1 MIPDLGTINTQ
12 SPVVP
17 NVGIGIRYIDI
28 NTADIRN
35 TNIRDARVWIRDTP
49 TSIPTDVP
57 VTVFVGTPIVNM
69 PGCVVTHKEN
79 SAQRSQNKALVN
91 NDPKGNIVLC
101 DGQAPSYNS
110 MNYER
115 NKLKWQTFTQ
125 DPPEAGGIKTK
136 PPEDVEPPTPETP
149 QTPPTERP
157 DCPTADVLSQN
168 PVGTVVESKDAD
180 GGKREIIG
188 YEWKGN
194 PIKCVTLYRD
204 VGLVE
209 QVQMAIPSAG
219 AITTTAGIAVVATTS
234 ALLAKPLAD
243 LLLKV
248 VKPVV
253 KKIVKKVAAIRGKA
267 PKVES
272 QRERMLAQRDR
283 NRALME
289 LRKALKK

>member
-1 MIPDLGTINTQ
+1 MIPDLGSINTQ

-17 NVGIGIRYIDI
+17 NVGIGIGNIDI
-28 NTADIRN
+28 NTSDIRN
-35 TNIRDARVWIRDTP
+35 ANIRDTRVWIRDIP
-49 TSIPTDVP
+49 SSVPTDVP

-79 SAQRSQNKALVN
+79 SAQRSQNKSLVD

-110 MNYER
+110 MDYDR
-115 NKLKWQTFTQ
+115 NQLKWETFTP

-136 PPEDVEPPTPETP
+136 PPEEVEPPKPDTP
-149 QTPPTERP
+149 QTPKTDRP
-157 DCPTADVLSQN
+157 DCPTADILSQN

-194 PIKCVTLYRD
+194 PVKCVTLYRD

-219 AITTTAGIAVVATTS
+219 AITTTAGIAVI
-234 ALLAKPLAD
+234 
-243 LLLKV
+243 V
-248 VKPVV
+248 VLSNK
-253 KKIVKKVAAIRGKA
+253 
-267 PKVES
+267 
-272 QRERMLAQRDR
+272 
-283 NRALME
+283 
-289 LRKALKK
+289 

>member
-1 MIPDLGTINTQ
+1 MIPDFGNINTQ
-12 SPVVP
+12 SPVIP
-17 NVGIGIRYIDI
+17 NVGIGIGSIDVKI
-28 NTADIRN
+28 TDIRN
-35 TNIRDARVWIRDTP
+35 TNIRDTRIWLRTP
-49 TSIPTDVP
+49 PSSVPIDVP

-79 SAQRSQNKALVN
+79 SAQRSQNKALVD

-101 DGQAPSYNS
+101 DGQAPSYNALD
-110 MNYER
+110 YQR
-115 NKLKWQTFTQ
+115 NKLKWQTFTP

-136 PPEDVEPPTPETP
+136 PPEEVKPPPSDTP
-149 QTPPTERP
+149 QAPKTDRP
-157 DCPTADVLSQN
+157 DCPTADILSQN

-194 PIKCVTLYRD
+194 PVKCVTLYRD
-204 VGLVE
+204 VGFVD

-248 VKPVV
+248 VKPVT
-253 KKIVKKVAAIRGKA
+253 KKIVKKISSIRGKEL
-267 PKVES
+267 KVES
-272 QRERMLAQRDR
+272 RRERVLAQRDR
-283 NRALME
+283 NRAIME

>member
-1 MIPDLGTINTQ
+1 MIPDLGSINTQ

-17 NVGIGIRYIDI
+17 NVGIGIGNIDI
-28 NTADIRN
+28 NTSDIRN
-35 TNIRDARVWIRDTP
+35 VNIRDTRVWIRDIP
-49 TSIPTDVP
+49 SSVPTDVP

-79 SAQRSQNKALVN
+79 SAQRSQNKSLVD

-110 MNYER
+110 MDYDGNQ
-115 NKLKWQTFTQ
+115 LKWETFTP

-136 PPEDVEPPTPETP
+136 PPEEVEPPKPDTP
-149 QTPPTERP
+149 QTPKTDRP
-157 DCPTADVLSQN
+157 DCPTADILSQN

-194 PIKCVTLYRD
+194 PVKCVTLYRD

-248 VKPVV
+248 VKPVT
-253 KKIVKKVAAIRGKA
+253 KKIVKKIASIRGKVL
-267 PKVES
+267 KVES
-272 QRERMLAQRDR
+272 RGERVLAQRDR
-283 NRALME
+283 NRAIME

>member
-1 MIPDLGTINTQ
+1 M
-12 SPVVP
+12 
-17 NVGIGIRYIDI
+17 R
-28 NTADIRN
+28 
-35 TNIRDARVWIRDTP
+35 TP
-49 TSIPTDVP
+49 PSSIPTDLP

-79 SAQRSQNKALVN
+79 NAQKSQNKALVD

-101 DGQAPSYNS
+101 DGHAPSYNA
-110 MNYER
+110 MDYQR
-115 NKLKWQTFTQ
+115 NKLKWQTFTP

-136 PPEDVEPPTPETP
+136 PPEKLNQPTPETP
-149 QTPPTERP
+149 QTPKTDRP
-157 DCPTADVLSQN
+157 DCPTADILSQN
-168 PVGTVVESKDAD
+168 PVGTIVESNDAD

-188 YEWKGN
+188 YEWQGN
-194 PIKCVTLYRD
+194 PVKCVTLYRD

-248 VKPVV
+248 VKPVT
-253 KKIVKKVAAIRGKA
+253 KKIVKKIASIRGK
-267 PKVES
+267 PQKVES
-272 QRERMLAQRDR
+272 RMERMLAQRDR
-283 NRALME
+283 NRAVME

>member
-1 MIPDLGTINTQ
+1 MIPDLTGINTQ
-12 SPVVP
+12 NPVIP
-17 NVGIGIRYIDI
+17 HVGIGINSI
-28 NTADIRN
+28 NVNMADIRN
-35 TNIRDARVWIRDTP
+35 ANIRDTRLWVIQPSSA
-49 TSIPTDVP
+49 IPTDVP

-79 SAQRSQNKALVN
+79 SAQRSQNKALVD

-101 DGQAPSYNS
+101 DGQAPSFNS

-115 NKLKWQTFTQ
+115 DQLKWQTFTPK
-125 DPPEAGGIKTK
+125 PPEAGGIKTK
-136 PPEDVEPPTPETP
+136 PPKEVEPPTPETP
-149 QTPPTERP
+149 KAPKTERP
-157 DCPTADVLSQN
+157 DCPTADILSQS
-168 PVGTVVESKDAD
+168 PVGTVVEAKDAD

-194 PIKCVTLYRD
+194 PVKCVTLYRD
-204 VGLVE
+204 IGLVE
-209 QVQMAIPSAG
+209 QIQMAIPSAG
-219 AITTTAGIAVVATTS
+219 AITTTGGIAVVATTS

-253 KKIVKKVAAIRGKA
+253 KKVVKKIASIRGKA

-272 QRERMLAQRDR
+272 QRERVLAQRDR
-283 NRALME
+283 NRAIMV

>member
-1 MIPDLGTINTQ
+1 MIPDLGSINTQ

-17 NVGIGIRYIDI
+17 NVGIGIGNIDI
-28 NTADIRN
+28 NTSDIRN
-35 TNIRDARVWIRDTP
+35 ANIRDTRVWIRDIP
-49 TSIPTDVP
+49 SSVPTDVP

-79 SAQRSQNKALVN
+79 SAQRSQNKSLVD

-110 MNYER
+110 MDYDGNQ
-115 NKLKWQTFTQ
+115 LKWETFTP

-136 PPEDVEPPTPETP
+136 PPEEVEPPKPDTP
-149 QTPPTERP
+149 QTPKTDRP
-157 DCPTADVLSQN
+157 DCPTADILSQN

-194 PIKCVTLYRD
+194 PVKCVTLYRD

-248 VKPVV
+248 VKPVT
-253 KKIVKKVAAIRGKA
+253 KKIVKKIASIRGKVL
-267 PKVES
+267 KVES
-272 QRERMLAQRDR
+272 RGERVLAQRDR
-283 NRALME
+283 NRAIME

>member
-1 MIPDLGTINTQ
+1 MIPDLGSINTQ

-17 NVGIGIRYIDI
+17 NVGIGIGNIDI
-28 NTADIRN
+28 NTSDIRN
-35 TNIRDARVWIRDTP
+35 ANIRDTRVWIRDIP
-49 TSIPTDVP
+49 SSVPTDVP

-79 SAQRSQNKALVN
+79 SAQRSQNKSLVD

-110 MNYER
+110 MDYDR
-115 NKLKWQTFTQ
+115 NQLKWETFTP

-136 PPEDVEPPTPETP
+136 PPEEVEPPKPDTP
-149 QTPPTERP
+149 QTPKTERP
-157 DCPTADVLSQN
+157 DCPTADILSQN

-180 GGKREIIG
+180 GGRREIIG

-194 PIKCVTLYRD
+194 PVKCVTLYRD

-248 VKPVV
+248 VKPVT
-253 KKIVKKVAAIRGKA
+253 KKIVKKIASIRGKVL
-267 PKVES
+267 KVES
-272 QRERMLAQRDR
+272 RGERVLAQRDR
-283 NRALME
+283 NRAIME

>member
-1 MIPDLGTINTQ
+1 MIPDLGSINTQ

-17 NVGIGIRYIDI
+17 NVGIGIGNIDI
-28 NTADIRN
+28 NTSDIRN
-35 TNIRDARVWIRDTP
+35 ANIRDTRVWIRDIP
-49 TSIPTDVP
+49 SSVPTDVP

-79 SAQRSQNKALVN
+79 SDQRSQNKSLVD

-110 MNYER
+110 MDYDR
-115 NKLKWQTFTQ
+115 NQLKWETFTP

-136 PPEDVEPPTPETP
+136 PPEEVEPPKPDTP
-149 QTPPTERP
+149 QTPKTDRP
-157 DCPTADVLSQN
+157 DCPTADILSQN

-194 PIKCVTLYRD
+194 PVKCVTLYRD

-248 VKPVV
+248 VKPVT
-253 KKIVKKVAAIRGKA
+253 KKIVKKIASIRGKVL
-267 PKVES
+267 KVES
-272 QRERMLAQRDR
+272 RGERVLAQRDR
-283 NRALME
+283 NRAIME

>member
-1 MIPDLGTINTQ
+1 MIPDLTGISTQ
-12 SPVVP
+12 NPVIP
-17 NVGIGIRYIDI
+17 HVGIGINSI
-28 NTADIRN
+28 NVNMADIRN
-35 TNIRDARVWIRDTP
+35 ANIRDTRLWVIQPSSAT
-49 TSIPTDVP
+49 PTDVP

-79 SAQRSQNKALVN
+79 SAQRSQNKSLVD

-101 DGQAPSYNS
+101 DGQAPSFNS

-115 NKLKWQTFTQ
+115 DQLKWQTFTP

-136 PPEDVEPPTPETP
+136 PPKEVEPPTPETP
-149 QTPPTERP
+149 KAPKTERP
-157 DCPTADVLSQN
+157 DCPTADVLSQS
-168 PVGTVVESKDAD
+168 PVGTVVEAKDAD

-194 PIKCVTLYRD
+194 PVKCVTLYRD
-204 VGLVE
+204 IGLVE

-219 AITTTAGIAVVATTS
+219 AITTTGGIAVVATTS

-253 KKIVKKVAAIRGKA
+253 KKVVKKIASIRGKA

-272 QRERMLAQRDR
+272 QRERVLAQRDR
-283 NRALME
+283 NRAIMV

>member
-1 MIPDLGTINTQ
+1 MIPDLGSINTQ

-17 NVGIGIRYIDI
+17 NVGIVIGNIDI
-28 NTADIRN
+28 NTSDIRN
-35 TNIRDARVWIRDTP
+35 ANIRDTRVWIRDIP
-49 TSIPTDVP
+49 SSVPTDVP

-79 SAQRSQNKALVN
+79 SAQRSQNKSLVD

-110 MNYER
+110 MDYDR
-115 NKLKWQTFTQ
+115 NQLKWETFTP

-136 PPEDVEPPTPETP
+136 PPEEVEPPKPDTP
-149 QTPPTERP
+149 QTPKTDRP
-157 DCPTADVLSQN
+157 DCPTADILSQN

-194 PIKCVTLYRD
+194 PVKCVTLYRD

-248 VKPVV
+248 VKPVT
-253 KKIVKKVAAIRGKA
+253 KKIVKKIASIRGKVL
-267 PKVES
+267 KVES
-272 QRERMLAQRDR
+272 RGERVLAQRDR
-283 NRALME
+283 NRAIME